1 MLPNVK
7 INTFL
12 GKSNFMDAI
21 SFVMGE
27 KTQPLRAKRMSDL
40 IHGASVGKPFAS
52 RAHVTAV
59 FETANGKERKFT
71 RSIIGSSADH
81 KIDERSV
88 TGLYIY
94 FKENLL
100 YILRRNSLVAFGI
113 IQF

>member
-1 MLPNVK
+1 
-7 INTFL
+7 
-12 GKSNFMDAI
+12 MDAI

-40 IHGASVGKPFAS
+40 IHGASVGKPIAS

-59 FETANGKERKFT
+59 FETADGKERKFT

-88 TGLYIY
+88 TGLYS
-94 FKENLL
+94 FNLFVENLH
-100 YILRRNSLVAFGI
+100 YRICK
-113 IQF
+113 